1 MTESLPKLAFLGL
14 GAIGRPMAAR
24 VAARYPLTVWNRTTV
39 RAAEFG
45 ALVPCRVAPTAA
57 TAVADADVVMVCLS
71 TSADVDQLLNG
82 PEGIVRSLRPGT
94 LFLDCTSGDSA
105 TSRRLGVQLEALG
118 VTFADC
124 PVSGG
129 TNGAEAGI
137 LTVMVG
143 GSVEA
148 FDRAKP
154 YLEAFG
160 KLIVHMGT
168 VGAGDTIKAINQAL
182 LAANILSLGE
192 ALTTMV
198 KAGVPARAG
207 LEVLNASSGRSFVSE
222 TLIPARV
229 LPGTWPKTFRLALLD
244 KDVGI
249 ALDLARQTGLE
260 VPMLAHIRAHTELA
274 LKALGPDADYLEP
287 IRLCEQRAG
296 VEVRG

>member
-1 MTESLPKLAFLGL
+1 MTEARPKVAFLGL

-24 VAARYPLTVWNRTTV
+24 VAARYPLVVWNRTAA
-39 RAAEFG
+39 RATEFG
-45 ALVPCRVAPTAA
+45 AVVQCRVAPSAV
-57 TAVADADVVMVCLS
+57 TAVADADVVMACLS
-71 TSADVDQLLNG
+71 TSDDVDQLLNG
-82 PEGIVRSLRPGT
+82 PGGIAASLRPGT

-105 TSRRLGVQLEALG
+105 TSRGLAAQLEARG
-118 VTFADC
+118 VAFADC

-143 GSVEA
+143 GSVEV
-148 FDRAKP
+148 FERAKP
-154 YLEAFG
+154 YLATFG
-160 KLIVHMGT
+160 KLIVHMGP
-168 VGAGDTIKAINQAL
+168 VGAGDNIKAINQAL

-198 KAGVPARAG
+198 KAGVPARVG

-222 TLIPARV
+222 SLIPARV

-249 ALDLARQTGLE
+249 ALDLVRQTGLE
-260 VPMLAHIRAHTELA
+260 APILAEVRAHTKAA
-274 LKALGPDADYLEP
+274 LQELGPDADYLEP
-287 IRLCEQRAG
+287 IKRCEQRAG
-296 VEVRG
+296 VAIRG

>member
-1 MTESLPKLAFLGL
+1 MNESRPKIAFLGL

-24 VAARYPLTVWNRTTV
+24 VAARYPLTVWNRTAA
-39 RAAEFG
+39 RAEAF
-45 ALVPCRVAPTAA
+45 AADVSCRVAPSAA
-57 TAVADADVVMVCLS
+57 EAVADATVVMTCLS
-71 TSADVDQLLNG
+71 TSADVDQLLHG
-82 PEGIVRSLRPGT
+82 PDAVLPSLRRGT

-105 TSRRLGVQLEALG
+105 TSCRLAAALEARG
-118 VTFADC
+118 IAFADC

-143 GSVEA
+143 GSAEVFE
-148 FDRAKP
+148 RAKP
-154 YLEAFG
+154 FLETFG
-160 KLIVHMGT
+160 KLIVHMGP
-168 VGAGDTIKAINQAL
+168 VGTGDIIKAINQAL
-182 LAANILSLGE
+182 LAASILSLGE
-192 ALTTMV
+192 ALTAMV

-222 TLIPARV
+222 SLIPARV

-249 ALDLARQTGLE
+249 ALDLVRQVGLE
-260 VPMLAHIRAHTELA
+260 APILSQVRAHTELA
-274 LKALGPDADYLEP
+274 LKELGPEADYLEP
-287 IRLCEQRAG
+287 IKLCEQRAG

>member
-1 MTESLPKLAFLGL
+1 MTDSPPKIAFLGL

-24 VAARYPLTVWNRTTV
+24 VAARYPLTVWNRTPTI
-39 RAAEFG
+39 AAAFG
-45 ALVPCRVAPTAA
+45 ATTSCRVAKTARE
-57 TAVADADVVMVCLS
+57 AVTDADVVMVCFS
-71 TSADVDQLLNG
+71 TSADVEQVLHGTD
-82 PEGIVRSLRPGT
+82 GIAGALKPGS

-105 TSRRLGVQLEALG
+105 TSRRLAVELDGHGVA
-118 VTFADC
+118 FADC

-129 TNGAEAGI
+129 TNGAEAGV

-143 GSVEA
+143 GSASV

-154 YLEAFG
+154 FLEAFG
-160 KLIVHMGT
+160 KLIVHMGP
-168 VGAGDTIKAINQAL
+168 VGAGDTIKAVNQAL

-192 ALTTMV
+192 ALTMMV

-222 TLIPARV
+222 ALIPTRV
-229 LPGTWPKTFRLALLD
+229 LPGTWPKTFRLALLS

-249 ALDLARQTGLE
+249 ALDLVGQSGLE
-260 VPMLAHIRAHTELA
+260 APMLAQVRSLTEAA
-274 LKALGPDADYLEP
+274 LKDLGPEADYLEP
-287 IRLCEQRAG
+287 IRLSEQRAG